1 MSDKERLAYAITLD
15 TAQLEASS
23 KRASDAF
30 RGMGNNIDSESDRIS
45 NSMKKIGGAAAAYFT
60 VTSLNNFAQSVIRV
74 RGEIEA
80 LEISFETLLG
90 SKDKAKEL
98 NERIF
103 EFFKI
108 YYRHRDKISRINLW
122 GISDANSWLNGWPV
136 PGRTNYPL
144 LFDRDYKAKP
154 VVEDIIK
161 LYSK

>member
-30 RGMGNNIDSESDRIS
+30 KGMGNNIDSESDRIS

-90 SKDKAKEL
+90 SKDKAKKLFGAIRE
-98 NERIF
+98 F
-103 EFFKI
+103 EVTTPMTLQPLAKGAQVLLGFGIEAEKI
-108 YYRHRDKISRINLW
+108 MPILRQSETSRWETKSVSN
-122 GISDANSWLNGWPV
+122 P
-136 PGRTNYPL
+136 
-144 LFDRDYKAKP
+144 
-154 VVEDIIK
+154 
-161 LYSK
+161 